1 MPSEVPARDE
11 ADERVGAELGGYTLP
26 IPAWPEHPGTQSP
39 SDHVHA
45 NRGAQVRTVVIDTN
59 VLLSDPEVI
68 ERFRDAEVIIPEMV
82 LAEID
87 KLKTARVDPELR
99 FRGRQISR
107 VLFDLSELGSLK
119 DGVALPGGGLVRVV
133 GLAGDASMPAGLNS
147 RNTDDRIIAVAVSVR
162 DATDSPVTL
171 VTNDLNMLLKAQS
184 YHLEVERVETEDG
197 ALKRLLVHPFQ
208 RYKGALSVLA
218 IALAVF
224 AAAIY
229 LTLFSPFAAGRQA
242 ISLTSLPPEFLQ
254 QLSVD
259 QQQEL
264 SYLFRLQTDPDNLD
278 TLSSL
283 ATVYDSL
290 AQQNAAYL
298 PYAVKYWERV
308 IALNPADDDARTDL
322 ATDYLRQNQVDRAIG
337 ELKTVLGHNP
347 EHVNANLNLGIM
359 YMSTDPKQFQNAAIQ
374 FQRVIALTKG
384 NTDMTAV
391 AQRAQALLAQVVK
404 DAKAAGQAVTVD
416 GSIL

>member
-1 MPSEVPARDE
+1 M
-11 ADERVGAELGGYTLP
+11 
-26 IPAWPEHPGTQSP
+26 
-39 SDHVHA
+39 
-45 NRGAQVRTVVIDTN
+45 RTVVIDTN

-68 ERFRDAEVIIPEMV
+68 DRFHDADVVIPEMV
-82 LAEID
+82 LSEID

-99 FRGRQISR
+99 FKGRQISR
-107 VLFDLSELGSLK
+107 ALFDLSERGSLA
-119 DGVALPGGGLVRVV
+119 DGVALREGGQVRVV
-133 GLAGDASMPAGLNS
+133 GLAPDAVIPAGLNS
-147 RNTDDRIIAVAVSVR
+147 RNTDDRIVAVAVAVR
-162 DATDSPVTL
+162 DAVEGPVTL
-171 VTNDLNMLLKAQS
+171 VTNDLNMLLKAKS

-208 RYKGALSVLA
+208 RYRGALSVLA

-229 LTLFSPFAAGRQA
+229 LTLFSPFAAGRQPV
-242 ISLTSLPPEFLQ
+242 SLTSLPPEFLQ

-264 SYLFRLQTDPDNLD
+264 SYLFRLQTDPNNLD

-290 AQQNAAYL
+290 AQQNTAYL
-298 PYAVKYWERV
+298 PFAVKYWERV

-322 ATDYLRQNQVDRAIG
+322 ATDYLRQNQVDRAIA
-337 ELKTVLGHNP
+337 ELKIVLGHNP
-347 EHVNANLNLGIM
+347 EHVTANLNLGVM
-359 YMSTDPKQFQNAAIQ
+359 YMSTTPKQYQNAANQ

-391 AQRAQALLAQVVK
+391 MQRAQALLAQVEK
-404 DAKAAGQAVTVD
+404 EAKAAGQAVTVD
-416 GSIL
+416 GSTL